1 MKENPFIYLQH
12 SSDTVVENWYRARKY
27 VLNKLNNTLQLYRD
41 PDKFPKKWHFI
52 VDGDSELMLSVV
64 RHLALYAHFMDY
76 EDYDTYEKL
85 SCINRTLI
93 TIVSKSSVA
102 KIRAELEKPEYLG
115 NLPKYCHMI
124 IFGEAMNQDSYI
136 DIAINIVNDPQHCDA
151 ISNGETIN
159 IKEDEVLLTK
169 YKQEIDTFKA
179 VCAHKA
185 YMLGDEVSNLSYED
199 IFSVSRYSN
208 ALSTFKFKVL
218 LGRPRRLIDEKKWK
232 SDINAVR
239 SGISNVFCS
248 DCFEIRK
255 KGIQIK
261 AKKEKICEEKAWKR
275 FYKELSYCEHN
286 RWVVEKLI
294 LGYEPFG
301 IEEIHRFEHLFGDQ
315 RNKYL
320 KNLKNATQSPKHL
333 DICSNRELRRRDPDS
348 MKYDSFLMLAIP
360 MILRFDRLRFY
371 ANFR

>member
-248 DCFEIRK
+248 DCFEIRLRPGWWLEEK
-255 KGIQIK
+255 YSDLYEEGKLDKNKYPAKPEWEDYYRFADEYSKYLDEKNEEYDFPSEWWDGIDIK
-261 AKKEKICEEKAWKR
+261 AKKPE
-275 FYKELSYCEHN
+275 YKTAA
-286 RWVVEKLI
+286 
-294 LGYEPFG
+294 
-301 IEEIHRFEHLFGDQ
+301 
-315 RNKYL
+315 
-320 KNLKNATQSPKHL
+320 KNLSELIFGGLFTQ
-333 DICSNRELRRRDPDS
+333 EA
-348 MKYDSFLMLAIP
+348 Y
-360 MILRFDRLRFY
+360 Y
-371 ANFR
+371 G